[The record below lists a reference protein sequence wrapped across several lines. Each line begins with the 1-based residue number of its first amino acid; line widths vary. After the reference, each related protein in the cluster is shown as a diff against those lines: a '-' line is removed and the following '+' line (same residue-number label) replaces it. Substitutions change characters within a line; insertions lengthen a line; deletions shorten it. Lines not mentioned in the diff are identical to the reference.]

1 MKRVFTRIII
11 FTLSV
16 WVSLAPNAFANP
28 DAQETE
34 GSSSD
39 TAEGSQDVPDSAEPS
54 STENTPEATES
65 ATPAPDAEAAPQAD
79 PAEEPAPENTAVDA
93 VPVVN
98 AAPLVPLSD
107 EPPLS
112 RVELRHIP
120 PQFSYD
126 IGIQFGYGELTYW
139 KDEVPAWASLG
150 LAMAWGKHF
159 NGHRIGGGMA
169 FVAEG
174 PIPVHS
180 SFFLEPTIRWDAL
193 FGWMQV
199 GVSVGPAVAFH
210 HAERTVV
217 PESFWDVGPVASMRV
232 GWSQPFSR
240 LARRLHVVLEP
251 KVRLVNGQM
260 NPTVAIYV
268 GSGRGY

>member
-180 SFFLEPTIRWDAL
+180 SFP
-193 FGWMQV
+193 
-199 GVSVGPAVAFH
+199 
-210 HAERTVV
+210 
-217 PESFWDVGPVASMRV
+217 
-232 GWSQPFSR
+232 
-240 LARRLHVVLEP
+240 
-251 KVRLVNGQM
+251 
-260 NPTVAIYV
+260 
-268 GSGRGY
+268 

>member
-1 MKRVFTRIII
+1 MKRVFTQISI

-28 DAQETE
+28 DAEPSENTVSEEAEVVKDAPAETE
-34 GSSSD
+34 SPTSD
-39 TAEGSQDVPDSAEPS
+39 EELEASETVTPADETAEQSATIAEPTS
-54 STENTPEATES
+54 ETES
-65 ATPAPDAEAAPQAD
+65 VATPSTVQAAPM
-79 PAEEPAPENTAVDA
+79 
-93 VPVVN
+93 VPVSN
-98 AAPLVPLSD
+98 

-159 NGHRIGGGMA
+159 NGHRIGGGLA

-180 SFFLEPTIRWDAL
+180 SFFLEPTVRWDAL

-199 GVSVGPAVAFH
+199 GLSVGPAVAFH

-217 PESFWDVGPVASMRV
+217 PESYWDVGPVASMRV

-251 KVRLVNGQM
+251 KVRVVNGQM
-260 NPTVAIYV
+260 NPTVGIYV